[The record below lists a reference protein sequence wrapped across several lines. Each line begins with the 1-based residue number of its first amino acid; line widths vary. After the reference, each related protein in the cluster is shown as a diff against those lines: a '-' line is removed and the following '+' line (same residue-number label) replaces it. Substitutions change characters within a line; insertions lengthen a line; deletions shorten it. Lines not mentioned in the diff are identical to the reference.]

1 MIRKI
6 KIREMMTFD
15 EYMEN
20 VFEHNRRLNE
30 TYNPKP
36 INLKKLFK

>member
-1 MIRKI
+1 
-6 KIREMMTFD
+6 MMTFD